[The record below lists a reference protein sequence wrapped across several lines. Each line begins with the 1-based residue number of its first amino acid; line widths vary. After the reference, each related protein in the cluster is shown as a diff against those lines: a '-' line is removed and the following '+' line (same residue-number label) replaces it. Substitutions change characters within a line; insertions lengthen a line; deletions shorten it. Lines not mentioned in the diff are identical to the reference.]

1 MTIPR
6 LVLGL
11 YVEFS
16 SNGGRKVNV
25 NYPIINTETDQW
37 GFGVNFYVG
46 YVALMYST
54 MANETIASVL
64 YTLEV

>member
-1 MTIPR
+1 M
-6 LVLGL
+6 
-11 YVEFS
+11 
-16 SNGGRKVNV
+16 NV

>member
-1 MTIPR
+1 M
-6 LVLGL
+6 
-11 YVEFS
+11 
-16 SNGGRKVNV
+16 NV
-25 NYPIINTETDQW
+25 NYPIINTETDLW